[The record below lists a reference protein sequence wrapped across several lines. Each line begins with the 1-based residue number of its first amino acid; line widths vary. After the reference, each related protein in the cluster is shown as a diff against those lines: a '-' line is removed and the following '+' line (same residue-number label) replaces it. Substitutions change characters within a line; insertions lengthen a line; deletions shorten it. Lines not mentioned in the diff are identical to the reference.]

1 MASPQSSAV
10 AASAEAGLRLPPTF
24 RALRHRNYRLWFFGQ
39 GISNIGTWMQTM
51 AQLVLIYRL
60 TNSAA
65 ALGMVNFIA
74 IVPLVPLALW
84 GGSISDRFPK
94 RTVILIT
101 QTVMLVQAFL
111 LAALT
116 WTGAVQVWHVYA
128 LTFLLG
134 TANAVDLPARQA
146 FTVDMVE
153 GKGDLTN
160 AIGLNSAMFNG
171 ARAVGPALAG
181 LAVAA
186 TGEGTAFFL
195 NGLSFVAVIVCLMI
209 MRNLPQS
216 SRSRGGDGLK
226 SHMAEGVRFVFKQ
239 QAILVLMSL
248 IAVSAF
254 LSMPYNTLMPVFANK
269 VLTDSAQP
277 MVVFLC
283 GEPQPGQTGSLSTAQ
298 SQPTVSGPT
307 PTQDGGKRGLITCQE
322 PEALPLGILLTVVGI
337 GAVMGALLVAS
348 LPDTARRGRM
358 LTAGNLAF
366 PLVLLFFAM
375 SRSFVLSL
383 VLMVLT
389 GISFVWQNALANTL
403 LQLITPDEL
412 RGRVMSLYSLTFQG
426 MMRVGGL
433 QAGLVA
439 DWIGAPLSV
448 GIGAAIS
455 LAYGLF
461 IAVRF
466 PKVRE
471 MA

>member
-1 MASPQSSAV
+1 MALPQSSAV
-10 AASAEAGLRLPPTF
+10 AEAGLRLPTTF
-24 RALRHRNYRLWFFGQ
+24 RALRHRNFRLWFIGQ
-39 GISNIGTWMQTM
+39 GTSNIGTWMQWM
-51 AQLVLIYRL
+51 AQQVLIYRL
-60 TNSAA
+60 THSAA
-65 ALGMVNFIA
+65 ALGMVNFVA

-101 QTVMLVQAFL
+101 QTLMLAQAL
-111 LAALT
+111 ILAALT
-116 WTGAVQVWHVYA
+116 WTGVVQVWHVYVLA
-128 LTFLLG
+128 FLLG
-134 TANAVDLPARQA
+134 AANAVDMPARQA

-153 GKGDLTN
+153 GKKDLTN

-171 ARAVGPALAG
+171 ARAIGPALAG

-195 NGLSFVAVIVCLMI
+195 NGLSFVAVIVCLLM
-209 MRNLPQS
+209 MRDLPQP
-216 SRSRGGDGLK
+216 SRPRNGNDLK

-269 VLTDSAQP
+269 VLADSAQP

-283 GEPQPGQTGSLSTAQ
+283 GDPQPDQAGSLPVAQ
-298 SQPTVSGPT
+298 SQPIVSGPA
-307 PTQDGGKRGLITCQE
+307 PTQDGGNRGLIKCQA
-322 PEALPLGILLTVVGI
+322 PEALPQGILLTAVGI
-337 GAVMGALLVAS
+337 GALAGALLVAS
-348 LPDTARRGRM
+348 LPENARRGRM
-358 LTAGNLAF
+358 LTVGNLVF
-366 PLVLLFFAM
+366 PLTLLFFAA

-383 VLMVLT
+383 ALMVLA

-403 LQLITPDEL
+403 LQIVTPDEL

-433 QAGLVA
+433 QAGFVA

-448 GIGAAIS
+448 GIGATIS

-461 IAVRF
+461 VAVRF

-471 MA
+471 TA